1 MTIKARKEYLN
12 EIRLRYQKSTKKDK
26 TVILNEFC
34 KVCRYSRS
42 YAVRIL
48 TSKITPTKHKR
59 GRKAIYGPE
68 VVRHLKVLWELTGR
82 ICSKKLKF
90 TIPLWLP
97 HYRPEGGISLKTKK
111 ASAPSKPRNNG

>member
-26 TVILNEFC
+26 TVILNEDC
-34 KVCRYSRS
+34 KVCGYSRS

-48 TSKITPTKHKR
+48 TSKMTPTKLKR

-68 VVRHLKVLWELTGR
+68 VVKHLK
-82 ICSKKLKF
+82 KL
-90 TIPLWLP
+90 
-97 HYRPEGGISLKTKK
+97 
-111 ASAPSKPRNNG
+111 